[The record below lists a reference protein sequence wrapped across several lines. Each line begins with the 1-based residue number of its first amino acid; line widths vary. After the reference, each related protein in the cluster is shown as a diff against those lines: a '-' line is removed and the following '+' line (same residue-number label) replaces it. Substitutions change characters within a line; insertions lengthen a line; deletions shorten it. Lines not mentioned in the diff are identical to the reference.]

1 MTAWMIDAVAL
12 ACLTTEE
19 TSALRRAAD
28 EESQPDL
35 RGKITDRALRGLRED
50 LRGRYHWDRRDGRT
64 RIRVERL
71 MLGDGVSYTSE
82 NDRLYATCG
91 MGSDD
96 TSGRRVHF
104 SAVVSVRNA
113 MLPDSVIDA
122 LPGRPVSCIVA
133 HPAFPAGMDIVS
145 FHVDDPGANRPK
157 GFSVKVPTILAP
169 LP

>member
-12 ACLTTEE
+12 ACLTPDEAA
-19 TSALRRAAD
+19 ALRVAA
-28 EESQPDL
+28 EGESQPDL
-35 RGKITDRALRGLRED
+35 RGKITDNALGDLREG
-50 LRGRYHWDRRDGRT
+50 LRGRFHWDRRDGRT

-71 MLGDGVSYTSE
+71 ILGNGVSYSSE

-104 SAVVSVRNA
+104 SAVVSIRDA
-113 MLPDSVIDA
+113 MPPDTVIDA
-122 LPGRPVSCIVA
+122 LPGRPVSCLVA
-133 HPAFPAGMDIVS
+133 HPALPAGMDIVS

-157 GFSVKVPTILAP
+157 SFSVRVPTILVP